1 VAIYR
6 AAKKAISYFSIS
18 YFRLGREYLYVFWFI
33 FLSQRSSRMNL
44 FKRCS
49 QLFLVLAL
57 SLFSFT
63 QTAQPKSSEAGT
75 RAASTTKATE
85 LKIVAA
91 PSVALY
97 GEPFS
102 WKVTGLRPGERL
114 KVKAVSMDTRKILWE
129 SEAVFEAD
137 ASGAVD
143 VGLQA
148 PVSGSYAEAD
158 IFGLL
163 WSMKPMKSDPKN
175 PIAYRSDGVN
185 GWTVDLT
192 AVDSAGATATTQ
204 FRCVYQRP
212 GEALVRI
219 PLEKE
224 GLRGFLYYPAE
235 GGPFPGVIILGGSEG
250 GLFEGWARAFAAN
263 GFAALTLA
271 WFGYPSL
278 PEELVE
284 IPLEYFDRAAAWM
297 KAQPKVKAGGLG
309 LMGGSKGGEAALLV
323 ASRNGDFR
331 AVVAMTPAAH
341 MWEGHT
347 LKFFSPDYKPVS
359 SWSLGGRPL
368 PYIPFKV
375 SPEEKEIY
383 QRGELAS
390 FVSFFRDGLA
400 LADPATVEK
409 AAIPVEK
416 IRGPILLVSGTDDR
430 IWPAE
435 EFCATIVTRLK
446 KAGFPYEVKH
456 ISNEKGGHS
465 SCLPFLVTANRGL
478 LIDGDPSGGSPQ
490 ADARGGY
497 RSWAETLAFLHRH
510 LDR

>member
-1 VAIYR
+1 MNKRSVVTAVLM
-6 AAKKAISYFSIS
+6 
-18 YFRLGREYLYVFWFI
+18 LGT
-33 FLSQRSSRMNL
+33 
-44 FKRCS
+44 
-49 QLFLVLAL
+49 VLGIGL
-57 SLFSFT
+57 
-63 QTAQPKSSEAGT
+63 
-75 RAASTTKATE
+75 AASTTGAAE
-85 LKIVAA
+85 LKMIAI
-91 PSVALY
+91 PSIALY

-102 WKVTGLRPGERL
+102 WKVTGLRPGERVT
-114 KVKAVSMDTRKILWE
+114 VKAASKDARMILWE

-143 VGLQA
+143 IGRQA
-148 PVSGSYAEAD
+148 PVLGGYGEAD

-163 WSMKPMKSDPKN
+163 WSMKPENSDPKK
-175 PIAYRSDGVN
+175 PIAYRNDGVN
-185 GWTVDLT
+185 GWMVDLT
-192 AVDSAGATATTQ
+192 AVNSAGTTATAR
-204 FRCVYQRP
+204 FRCIYQRP
-212 GEALVRI
+212 GEALVRV
-219 PLEKE
+219 PLEQD

-235 GGPFPGVIILGGSEG
+235 RGPFPGVIILGGSEG
-250 GLFEGWARAFAAN
+250 GLFEGWARALAAN

-271 WFGYPSL
+271 WFGYPGV

-309 LMGGSKGGEAALLV
+309 LMGGSKGGEAALLA

-331 AVVAMTPAAH
+331 AVAAMTPAAH

-347 LKFFSPDYKPVS
+347 MKFFSPEYKPVS

-368 PYIPFKV
+368 PYIHFKV
-375 SPEEKEIY
+375 TPEEKELE
-383 QRGELAS
+383 RKGELTS
-390 FVSFFRDGLA
+390 FVRFFRDGLA
-400 LADPATVEK
+400 QADPAIVQE

-416 IRGPILLVSGTDDR
+416 IAGPILLISGTDDQ
-430 IWPAE
+430 IWPAG
-435 EFCATIVTRLK
+435 EFCAAILARLK
-446 KAGFPYEVKH
+446 KSGFPHEVKH
-456 ISNEKGGHS
+456 LSIDKGGHS

-497 RSWAETLAFLHRH
+497 RSWAEILTFLHRH